1 MTLDLSLAVVWRW
14 TLRAVAC
21 LCAGVFAVMSY
32 PAAVSAQA
40 DGPPASELVLEI
52 RKGQLLRLER
62 PAAAVF
68 VADPLSLLVRM
79 SVA

>member
-1 MTLDLSLAVVWRW
+1 
-14 TLRAVAC
+14 
-21 LCAGVFAVMSY
+21 MSD

-40 DGPPASELVLEI
+40 DGTPASELVLEI

-68 VADPLSLLVRM
+68 VADPERLIEGRLARTSMRPGEEPALAVGRRRLVGPAGFM
-79 SVA
+79 LD